1 MIVSA
6 LLLSCLGLVLG
17 LLPLVPSGSAAVVVL
32 AAVGVLPAASGLLL
46 ALTHRSHALRHGL
59 RLGWATGT
67 LALSVAATLLCLVW
81 LATLVVLWC
90 APRGSLPGKAKPSP
104 QTVQRPTWANDRIA
118 QSACALV
125 PHLLVRA
132 EFEYTGPTSSL
143 G

>member
-46 ALTHRSHALRHGL
+46 ALTHRSHALRRGL
-59 RLGWATGT
+59 RVGWATGT
-67 LALSVAATLLCLVW
+67 LVLSVAATLLCSVW

-90 APRGSLPGKAKPSP
+90 TPRGSLPGKVKPAP
-104 QTVQRPTWANDRIA
+104 QTVQRASWTTDR
-118 QSACALV
+118 SA
-125 PHLLVRA
+125 
-132 EFEYTGPTSSL
+132 
-143 G
+143 